1 MGDLLIYYLS
11 SICKNLSHIFGRKKN
26 NDYIC
31 RVIMKKKL
39 WTHINF
45 IIILVAAILLELAM
59 GVMYYSAYTNIKELA
74 ERYFERET
82 KVSSLRASDYMRQVE
97 VAVNNMTWV
106 VQRNLNRPDSM
117 TALVRKM
124 EEHNSVICR
133 AYIEFSPHHYPQR
146 SHWCEPYIDDEAS
159 HTMVTTYSAPVRDK
173 SGRVVAVIDADMEIE
188 GLKKL
193 IDSKKKYNSM
203 RSFLFS
209 KGNNLIFGD
218 DSTFFTSVK
227 AIKESDEEK
236 NGDAIMTDGKGE
248 TMYVFYQRVAGPAD
262 WTMINVCYE
271 KDIFR
276 DIRKVRLL
284 LFIAG
289 VAGLLMLLFILQRT
303 SGHLER
309 LRMVSVEK
317 ERIDSE
323 LRVAKRIQESMLPD
337 SYYRQD
343 DVEVCGELLPVR
355 EVGGDLYDSYIRNDQ
370 LFFCIGD
377 VSGKGVAAAML
388 MAVVHSLFRAF
399 STHDSNPANI
409 MHHINVSA
417 CQKNDTNMFVTLF
430 IGVLDLPTG
439 KLRYCNAGHDAPIVM
454 RRGEVEPLTVEA
466 HLPIGVFGDV
476 GYAEQETTIDAE
488 STIFLYTDGLTEAKN
503 RERKMFGLEGVRNSA
518 KRLSTNWSLGKLTE
532 GGGLRELLSRMV
544 EEVYHYAGGGAE
556 QNDDLTML
564 AIRYTPSH
572 SKDMLT
578 ETLTLTNDLK
588 EVKRLSAFVKQ
599 AMAKLDIGSPLD
611 KELRLAVEE
620 TVVNVIEYAY
630 PKDSEGTVEVRLMSD
645 GDTVMVRIADSGMF
659 FDPTAI
665 DDDNTTLPA
674 EEREIGGLGILLVR
688 KIMDSVNYKREYGMN
703 ILTLIKKLKV

>member
-1 MGDLLIYYLS
+1 
-11 SICKNLSHIFGRKKN
+11 
-26 NDYIC
+26 
-31 RVIMKKKL
+31 
-39 WTHINF
+39 
-45 IIILVAAILLELAM
+45 
-59 GVMYYSAYTNIKELA
+59 
-74 ERYFERET
+74 
-82 KVSSLRASDYMRQVE
+82 
-97 VAVNNMTWV
+97 
-106 VQRNLNRPDSM
+106 
-117 TALVRKM
+117 
-124 EEHNSVICR
+124 
-133 AYIEFSPHHYPQR
+133 
-146 SHWCEPYIDDEAS
+146 
-159 HTMVTTYSAPVRDK
+159 
-173 SGRVVAVIDADMEIE
+173 
-188 GLKKL
+188 
-193 IDSKKKYNSM
+193 
-203 RSFLFS
+203 
-209 KGNNLIFGD
+209 
-218 DSTFFTSVK
+218 
-227 AIKESDEEK
+227 
-236 NGDAIMTDGKGE
+236 
-248 TMYVFYQRVAGPAD
+248 
-262 WTMINVCYE
+262 
-271 KDIFR
+271 
-276 DIRKVRLL
+276 
-284 LFIAG
+284 
-289 VAGLLMLLFILQRT
+289 
-303 SGHLER
+303 
-309 LRMVSVEK
+309 
-317 ERIDSE
+317 
-323 LRVAKRIQESMLPD
+323 
-337 SYYRQD
+337 
-343 DVEVCGELLPVR
+343 
-355 EVGGDLYDSYIRNDQ
+355 
-370 LFFCIGD
+370 
-377 VSGKGVAAAML
+377 
-388 MAVVHSLFRAF
+388 
-399 STHDSNPANI
+399 
-409 MHHINVSA
+409 
-417 CQKNDTNMFVTLF
+417 
-430 IGVLDLPTG
+430 
-439 KLRYCNAGHDAPIVM
+439 M